1 MTPATSTLNLHESFR
16 LQNKYKKRSRE
27 GEEQL
32 HSLSNLCSKGCNTD
46 TIPSRLLPVSSA
58 GCASQR
64 YSRPTCTNK
73 PPTSR
78 TRRWQWPSS
87 LFFFLSFFFS
97 LVNDKR
103 LLLALLVTADTWPLG
118 PTYRAS
124 RCRRCDRRWL
134 GSRVCGVED
143 LSTARPTCFVWHP
156 ARTDSSQGREWA
168 GKCFKIFF

>member
-1 MTPATSTLNLHESFR
+1 MNHSDYKINIKKEAGRGKNSCTACPIFAVKDVTL
-16 LQNKYKKRSRE
+16 
-27 GEEQL
+27 
-32 HSLSNLCSKGCNTD
+32 
-46 TIPSRLLPVSSA
+46 IPFPPRLLPVSSA

-134 GSRVCGVED
+134 GSRVCSVED
-143 LSTARPTCFVWHP
+143 LSTARPTCFVWRP
-156 ARTDSSQGREWA
+156 ACTDSSQGREWA
-168 GKCFKIFF
+168 GKFFKN